1 MENFQTEHRKE
12 DKHQQ
17 LSKQSREVT
26 LSYVLMPRSGLLPL
40 GPWLLLPDSRPGT
53 PGWAVPHL
61 CQTELP
67 VVELCFA
74 VMRATMPKM

>member
-17 LSKQSREVT
+17 LSKQSRVT
-26 LSYVLMPRSGLLPL
+26 LSYVLMLRSGFLPL
-40 GPWLLLPDSRPGT
+40 GPWLLLPDSHPGT

-61 CQTELP
+61 CQPELP